1 MRIAKLLPVTI
12 LAGVLTLPFTAPI
25 LCTIVNPTMSVGE
38 MAARHGTVAVDD
50 PASGVLCDFA
60 ECATAP
66 VAPTVNLADVPDER
80 VAVSLDVTGPAQS
93 VFGDPRPPLTPPPQA

>member
-50 PASGVLCDFA
+50 PAAGVLCNFGQ
-60 ECATAP
+60 CATAP
-66 VAPTVNLADVPDER
+66 VAPTVDLVHVPNERTVVSVDV
-80 VAVSLDVTGPAQS
+80 AGPARS
-93 VFGDPRPPLTPPPQA
+93 VMGNPRSPLTPPPQA